1 MSVNKRALLIIGI
14 VVGLMIPVMATAAD
28 RFTDVPDTNNF
39 HDDIGW
45 LADAGVTLGCNPP
58 ANDEFCPT
66 ENVTRE
72 QMAAFMHRF
81 AKYLGAEDGI
91 VSEADTVDG
100 FNAGDLIRGA
110 GSATWVNTSNSPA
123 QADVFTVAAP
133 VDGGIVTTLSF
144 NCTSFSGTTNTR
156 WDVTIT
162 VDSVIQSS
170 VGAGVLYFNHAESA
184 SVFSSATTSF
194 FSAVTAGNHD
204 VGYNA
209 VQRAGDG
216 SLDCDISETAVFVP
230 FGGDGST
237 PAVLVPENTTRGTEK

>member
-1 MSVNKRALLIIGI
+1 MSANKRAVLIIGI
-14 VVGLMIPVMATAAD
+14 VVGLMIPVVATAAD
-28 RFTDVPDTNNF
+28 RFTDVPDTNDF

-58 ANDEFCPT
+58 ANDKFCPT
-66 ENVTRE
+66 DNVTRE
-72 QMAAFMHRF
+72 QMAAFMRRF
-81 AKYLGAEDGI
+81 ATYLGAEDGV

-100 FNAGDLIRGA
+100 FNAGDLVRGA
-110 GSATWVNTSNSPA
+110 GSTTWVNTSISPT
-123 QADVFTVAAP
+123 QVDVFTITAP

-144 NCTSFSGTTNTR
+144 NCASFSGITNTR

-162 VDSVIQSS
+162 VDGEV
-170 VGAGVLYFNHAESA
+170 VWPTGGLLYFNNAETVSVFDSA
-184 SVFSSATTSF
+184 STSF
-194 FSAVTAGNHD
+194 FSAVAAGDHD

-209 VQRAGDG
+209 VRRAGDG

-237 PAVLVPENTTRGTEK
+237 PTALTAQNTTRGTEK